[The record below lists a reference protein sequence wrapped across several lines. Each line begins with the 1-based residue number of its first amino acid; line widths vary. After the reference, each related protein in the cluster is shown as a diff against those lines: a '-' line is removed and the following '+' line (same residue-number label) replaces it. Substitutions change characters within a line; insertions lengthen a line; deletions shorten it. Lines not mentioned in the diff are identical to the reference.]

1 MANLFSRY
9 VRPALLRAALSCIA
23 MLTVVAPAAAQDLP
37 FAQGRLWM
45 VEVAGAAPSFLVGTM
60 HSADPAVATPW
71 PALAHVMNAVDSVTV
86 ELVLDDEATKAMGQ
100 AMVLTDGRVL
110 GDIAG
115 PDRMARIEAVGAV
128 YGMPPEA
135 LQQFRPW
142 AVNMLF
148 SLPPSELQRQATGA
162 AMLDN
167 VLRQHAEDRGIAV
180 YGIETINEQLALFAD
195 YSEADQLAMLDLT
208 LEMQPRVEAQFAAL
222 RNAWL
227 AGDLG
232 GLYDT
237 AMDLPVTES
246 PELVDEFM
254 GRLIQDRNHRM
265 AERITGL
272 LDQGNALIA
281 VGALHLPGDEGV
293 LALLETKGYLVSPVA
308 E

>member
-1 MANLFSRY
+1 VLDDPAIHRRFPLLSADREKDKPKFASCPTGGVNPMVGFPWKYSREPTFVETAIMAPLFSRY

-37 FAQGRLWM
+37 YAQGRLWM

-71 PALAHVMNAVDSVTV
+71 PALAHVMDAVDSVTV

-115 PDRMARIEAVGAV
+115 PDRMAHIEAVGAM

-167 VLRQHAEDRGIAV
+167 VLRQHDVG
-180 YGIETINEQLALFAD
+180 QC
-195 YSEADQLAMLDLT
+195 
-208 LEMQPRVEAQFAAL
+208 FAAACG
-222 RNAWL
+222 RPWHR
-227 AGDLG
+227 
-232 GLYDT
+232 GLWHRDDSRAT
-237 AMDLPVTES
+237 CV
-246 PELVDEFM
+246 VR
-254 GRLIQDRNHRM
+254 RL
-265 AERITGL
+265 
-272 LDQGNALIA
+272 
-281 VGALHLPGDEGV
+281 
-293 LALLETKGYLVSPVA
+293 
-308 E
+308 